1 MSERDKKPGAAA
13 GEDRDNAEHE
23 APERKAEPEATSG
36 EAKDAGDTATKEPEA
51 AQNAPAEPAPGEA
64 KPAEPER
71 RAQAPAAAA
80 PAAEPA
86 PRGGRGALVLAVIAL
101 LLALA
106 AGLGAYFL
114 WENLSVM
121 QRELQAQQ
129 AQGLEAARQELEG
142 AIEERGGALEQ
153 RLGEQTG
160 AMQQTVE
167 AIEKQ
172 QAALAKDQDALT
184 SRQEDLQRTLRT
196 TLERMGQR
204 HEGWLVEEAAYLL
217 RIAAHRVELARDPQT
232 ASSALEAADMR
243 LRETGDSAF
252 VPVRQAIAD
261 QLRALDTVEQPDVTG
276 ISVKLGSLVR
286 SVDELPLRG
295 GFKRPEPGQATD
307 PAEREPVDLTTAD
320 GWRDLAG
327 QLWADIRG
335 LVTFRR
341 DGAAG
346 QQPLLPPEQQYYL
359 RQNLRL
365 QLEQAQLALLRG
377 EPTVYKQS
385 LEQARAWAQEYFV
398 EDSAAV
404 ASLLEDVQALAEQPV
419 RAELPD
425 ISEPVRVLREVR
437 ANLRRGG
444 GEQ

>member
-1 MSERDKKPGAAA
+1 MSEREQKPDTAA
-13 GEDRDNAEHE
+13 GEERDNGQLE
-23 APERKAEPEATSG
+23 APEPKAEPEAAGG
-36 EAKDAGDTATKEPEA
+36 EADDAGNAVAKESDGV
-51 AQNAPAEPAPGEA
+51 QNAQPGPAPD
-64 KPAEPER
+64 KTRTAEPEM
-71 RAQAPAAAA
+71 RAEAPAAAA
-80 PAAEPA
+80 AAPAA
-86 PRGGRGALVLAVIAL
+86 PRGGRGALVVAVLAL

-106 AGLGAYFL
+106 AGLGAYVL

-121 QRELQAQQ
+121 QRELQTEQTR
-129 AQGLEAARQELEG
+129 GLDAARQELEG
-142 AIEERGGALEQ
+142 AVEQRGAELEQ

-160 AMQQTVE
+160 A
-167 AIEKQ
+167 AQ
-172 QAALAKDQDALT
+172 QAVEQIEQQQASLAEAQDALT
-184 SRQEDLQRTLRT
+184 RRQEELQQTLRT

-232 ASSALEAADMR
+232 ARSALEAADMR

-252 VPVRQAIAD
+252 VPVRQSIAD
-261 QLRALDTVEQPDVTG
+261 QLRALDAVEQPDLTG
-276 ISVKLGSLVR
+276 VSVKLASLAT

-295 GFKRPEPGQATD
+295 GFSRPAPGQTIE
-307 PAEREPVDLTTAD
+307 PADRRPVDLTTAD

-327 QLWADIRG
+327 QLWADVRG

-346 QQPLLPPEQQYYL
+346 QQPLLPPEQQYFL

-377 EPTVYKQS
+377 EPAVFEQS
-385 LEQARAWAQEYFV
+385 LERAGAWAQEYFV

-404 ASLLEDVQALAEQPV
+404 ASLLEEVQALAGQPV

-425 ISEPVRVLREVR
+425 VSEPVRVLGQVR

-444 GEQ
+444 GDR